1 MKDNLSLI
9 AAAAGGFILF
19 LALSGI
25 LRGAPLVSSQSH
37 SSFYPVG
44 AGAAHKEGYAILNQ
58 EQVLSLPVNAL
69 KN

>member
-9 AAAAGGFILF
+9 AATAGGFILF

-37 SSFYPVG
+37 SSFYP
-44 AGAAHKEGYAILNQ
+44 AGTAHKEGYAILNQ
-58 EQVLSLPVNAL
+58 EEVLSLPVNIL
-69 KN
+69 EN